1 MTNKAM
7 IGVKFVAGKGS
18 DLVMSLYVFVDGV
31 IVLKVVPHPC
41 Y

>member
-7 IGVKFVAGKGS
+7 IGVNFVAGKGS
-18 DLVMSLYVFVDGV
+18 DLVMSLDLFVEGV
-31 IVLKVVPHPC
+31 LLFEIVSHPS